1 MDRMLELALRRW
13 WRRQA
18 FDPSLVGIF
27 VNPFFLTRRALA
39 RAMRRLASRVRGRVL
54 DVGCG
59 QKPYMEM
66 FNVSAYIGVEIDT
79 PENRLKNRQADHFYD
94 GRHLPFKDGEFDTVV
109 CNQVLEHVFE
119 PEEFLAELSRVLRGG
134 GALVLTVPFVWDEHE
149 QPFDYARYSSFGL
162 RHLLAKHGFE
172 VSEQVKT
179 LADASALC
187 QLGNAYL
194 YKVLRTRSLILNV
207 LVTAV
212 FMAPIS
218 LWGLVVGRLLPRND
232 DLYLDN
238 VVVAHKSSAGS

>member
-1 MDRMLELALRRW
+1 M
-13 WRRQA
+13 
-18 FDPSLVGIF
+18 FDPTLLGIF

-39 RAMRRLASRVRGRVL
+39 RSMRKLAGSVQGRVL

-59 QKPYMEM
+59 QKPYMQM
-66 FNVSAYIGVEIDT
+66 FDVTEYVGVEIDT
-79 PENRLKNRQADHFYD
+79 PENRAQRKPADVFYD
-94 GRHLPFKDGEFDTVV
+94 GRHLPFGEAEFDTVV

-119 PEEFLAELSRVLRGG
+119 PETFVAELCRVLKPN

-162 RHLLAKHGFE
+162 RHLLSKHGFE
-172 VSEQVKT
+172 LTDHAKT

-194 YKVLRTRSLILNV
+194 FKILRTRWLLVNILITTV
-207 LVTAV
+207 I
-212 FMAPIS
+212 MAPIS
-218 LWGLVVGRLLPRND
+218 LWGLLLSRVLPANA

-238 VVVAHKSSAGS
+238 VVVARKA